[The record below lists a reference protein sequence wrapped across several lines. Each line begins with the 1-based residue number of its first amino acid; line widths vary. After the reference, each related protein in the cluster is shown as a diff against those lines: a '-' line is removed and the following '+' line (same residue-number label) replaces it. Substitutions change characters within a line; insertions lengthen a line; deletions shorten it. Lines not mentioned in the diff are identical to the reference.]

1 MYLLRYKN
9 AITFCLCKRSATQQ
23 KTKLFLDKKRKD
35 LLRVKQFI
43 GVSPAEPGF

>member
-1 MYLLRYKN
+1 MQLLF
-9 AITFCLCKRSATQQ
+9 ASARDQLHNRKQ
-23 KTKLFLDKKRKD
+23 NCFWIKKRKD